1 MSAQESEE
9 PAVQR
14 CRTLFRAHH
23 DRAPDVVVRSPGRV
37 NLVGDHTDYNDGLAM
52 PLAIDRELCMAV
64 GARGDGVVRLWSELD
79 AHTHRHALDTVHAER
94 KWDQWPLYVQAMLR
108 QVPASWLTGFDAVVT
123 SDLAGGA
130 GLASSAALEMA
141 VARAV
146 AALADQPHDPRAAAN
161 WGVQA
166 ENSWVG
172 VSTGVLDQLAVACG
186 QDGHAMV
193 LDCNDLSIE
202 PVALPGNVEVV
213 ILDTGARRTLVGSAY
228 DDRRRACDRAAA
240 RLGVVTLRDVDDLG
254 EVEAPLA
261 DRVLARR
268 VRHVVTES
276 RRVREVAAA
285 LAAGDPESA
294 GAAMSASHA
303 SLRDDYDVSGPEL
316 DMMAAL
322 ANDTPGVLGARMTG
336 GGFAGA
342 VVALARPGEVDLA
355 GLVGAFRR
363 VHDLPAN
370 ALRVRPVSGTSTVS
384 ATGA

>member
-1 MSAQESEE
+1 M
-9 PAVQR
+9 
-14 CRTLFRAHH
+14 
-23 DRAPDVVVRSPGRV
+23 RSPGRV

-52 PLAIDRELCMAV
+52 PLAIERELGVAV

-123 SDLAGGA
+123 SDLPGGA
-130 GLASSAALEMA
+130 GLSSSAALEMA

-146 AALADQPHDPRAAAN
+146 AALADQAHDPRVAAN

-186 QDGHAMV
+186 QDGHAML
-193 LDCNDLSIE
+193 LDCRDLSIE
-202 PVALPGNVEVV
+202 PVALPHDVAVV
-213 ILDTGARRTLVGSAY
+213 ILDTGARRTLAGSAY
-228 DDRRRACDRAAA
+228 DDRRRACERAAA
-240 RLGVVTLRDVDDLG
+240 RLRVTSLRDVDDLD
-254 EVEAPLA
+254 EVDAALA
-261 DRVLARR
+261 DRRLAGR
-268 VRHVVTES
+268 VRHVVTEN

-303 SLRDDYDVSGPEL
+303 SLRDDYEVSGPEL
-316 DMMAAL
+316 DTMAEL
-322 ANDTPGVLGARMTG
+322 ANDTAGVLGARMTG

-342 VVALARPGEVDLA
+342 VVALARAGEADLA
-355 GLVGAFRR
+355 GLVDAYRR
-363 VHDLPAN
+363 LHDLPAEV
-370 ALRVRPVSGTSTVS
+370 LRVRAVTGTSTVPVTS
-384 ATGA
+384 A